1 MQINSTI
8 TGLQYQV
15 FLANEL
21 ETIKSQDFD
30 INTCPTSCIYLDKK
44 LNFAISKWVSPKR
57 TRSYPYE
64 RVYNT
69 LANGKKITIISI
81 VKDEGFDGDRDF
93 IQWDTVS
100 MMSLLDVYVILAY
113 YEKAEK
119 NENYDNKITNQEF
132 DNQYVLAKI
141 QEISAY
147 HSSAL
152 HWNLQ
157 ELNDN
162 FSDIIAQVKSSYA
175 KVSKKTKVQMH
186 REKGIDDFATMIS
199 KSTKEFMEFSRQKA
213 EDAQSREFVTIQP
226 KEALET
232 LTKAKITITNYLGG
246 QYFLTVDEV
255 QIDKK
260 DVYLIEGKHS
270 KSSLLPS
277 KSDIKDGLLKMILYT
292 NLKNTEVNG
301 KAKNA
306 KPVLLL
312 TSSKL
317 KSEINSNTESP
328 EIDKFCTKNK
338 FKNAQKKLITNLFEE
353 AQTNN
358 FLVIL
363 KKGGVPP
370 QIK

>member
-1 MQINSTI
+1 MQINAKI

-21 ETIKSQDFD
+21 EIINSKDFD
-30 INTCPTSCIYLDKK
+30 INTCPSSCIYVDKK
-44 LNFAISKWVSPKR
+44 ISFAISKWVSPKR

-69 LANGKKITIISI
+69 LGSGKKITVIPV
-81 VKDEGFDGDRDF
+81 VKDEGFNGDRDF

-113 YEKAEK
+113 YDKAEK
-119 NENYDNKITNQEF
+119 NEKYENKITNQTF
-132 DNQYVLAKI
+132 DNQYVLGKI

-157 ELNDN
+157 ELNDS
-162 FSDIIAQVKSSYA
+162 FSDIIAKVKSSYA
-175 KVSKKTKVQMH
+175 EISKKNKVQMH
-186 REKGIDDFATMIS
+186 SDKGIDDFQEIIS
-199 KSTKEFMEFSRQKA
+199 GSLKEFMEFSRQKA
-213 EDAQSREFVTIQP
+213 KDAQSREFVTIQP
-226 KEALET
+226 KEVLET

-246 QYFLTVDEV
+246 QYFLTVDEI

-317 KSEINSNTESP
+317 KSELNSNTENT
-328 EIDKFCTKNK
+328 EIDEFCTKNK
-338 FKNAQKKLITNLFEE
+338 FKDAQKELITNLFEE

-363 KKGGVPP
+363 KKA
-370 QIK
+370 

>member
-21 ETIKSQDFD
+21 ETINSKDFD
-30 INTCPTSCIYLDKK
+30 INSCPTSCIYSDKK
-44 LNFAISKWVSPKR
+44 LSFAVSKWVSPKR

-69 LANGKKITIISI
+69 LANGKKITVIPV

-113 YEKAEK
+113 YDKAEK
-119 NENYDNKITNQEF
+119 NESYDNKITNQEF

-162 FSDIIAQVKSSYA
+162 FSTIIGKVKSSYA
-175 KVSKKTKVQMH
+175 KISKKTKVQMH
-186 REKGIDDFATMIS
+186 SEKGIDDFATMIS
-199 KSTKEFMEFSRQKA
+199 KSAKEFMEFSRQKA
-213 EDAQSREFVTIQP
+213 KDAQSREFVTLQP
-226 KEALET
+226 KEILET

-246 QYFLTVDEV
+246 QYFLTVDEIR
-255 QIDKK
+255 IDKK

-270 KSSLLPS
+270 KSSILPS

-301 KAKNA
+301 KPKNA
-306 KPVLLL
+306 IPVLLL

-317 KSEINSNTESP
+317 KSELNSNASKTEF
-328 EIDKFCTKNK
+328 ETFCTKNK
-338 FKNAQKKLITNLFEE
+338 LNNIQQTLVKTLFEE
-353 AQTNN
+353 ANTNG
-358 FLVIL
+358 FLVTL
-363 KKGGVPP
+363 KKG
-370 QIK
+370 

>member
-8 TGLQYQV
+8 TGVQYQV
-15 FLANEL
+15 FLAKEL
-21 ETIKSQDFD
+21 EIINTEDFD
-30 INTCPTSCIYLDKK
+30 INTCPTSCIYVDKK
-44 LNFAISKWVSPKR
+44 INFAISKWVSPKR

-69 LANGKKITIISI
+69 LTNGKKISVIPV

-100 MMSLLDVYVILAY
+100 MMSLLDIYVILAY

-119 NENYDNKITNQEF
+119 NKNYNNKITNQKF
-132 DNQYVLAKI
+132 DNQYVLDKI
-141 QEISAY
+141 KQISAY

-162 FSDIIAQVKSSYA
+162 FSDIITKVKSSYV
-175 KVSKKTKVQMH
+175 KISKQTKVQMH
-186 REKGIDDFATMIS
+186 NEKGIDDFATMIS
-199 KSTKEFMEFSRQKA
+199 KSTEEFMEFSRQKA
-213 EDAQSREFVTIQP
+213 KDAQSREFVTLQP
-226 KEALET
+226 KEVLET
-232 LTKAKITITNYLGG
+232 LTKAKITIKNYLGG
-246 QYFLTVDEV
+246 QYFLTVDEIR
-255 QIDKK
+255 IDKK

-292 NLKNTEVNG
+292 NLKNTEING
-301 KAKNA
+301 KPKNA
-306 KPVLLL
+306 VAVLLL

-317 KSEINSNTESP
+317 KSNVDSNANKTEF
-328 EIDKFCTKNK
+328 ENFCIKNK
-338 FKNAQKKLITNLFEE
+338 LNNAQQNFVMTLFEE
-353 AQTNN
+353 ANTNG
-358 FLVIL
+358 FFVTL
-363 KKGGVPP
+363 KKG
-370 QIK
+370 

>member
-1 MQINSTI
+1 
-8 TGLQYQV
+8 
-15 FLANEL
+15 
-21 ETIKSQDFD
+21 
-30 INTCPTSCIYLDKK
+30 
-44 LNFAISKWVSPKR
+44 
-57 TRSYPYE
+57 
-64 RVYNT
+64 VYNT
-69 LANGKKITIISI
+69 LANGKKITVIPV

-93 IQWDTVS
+93 IQWDTIS
-100 MMSLLDVYVILAY
+100 LMSLLDVYVILAY
-113 YEKAEK
+113 YKKAEK
-119 NENYDNKITNQEF
+119 SERYDNKITNQQFE
-132 DNQYVLAKI
+132 NQYVINKI
-141 QEISAY
+141 NDISAY

-162 FSDIIAQVKSSYA
+162 FSDIIAKVKTNYV
-175 KVSKKTKVQMH
+175 KISKKIKVKMH
-186 REKGIDDFATMIS
+186 SEKGIDDFQETIS
-199 KSTKEFMEFSRQKA
+199 KSAKEFMEFSRQKA
-213 EDAQSREFVTIQP
+213 KDAQSREFVTIQP

-246 QYFLTVDEV
+246 QYFLTVDEI

-301 KAKNA
+301 KSKNA
-306 KPVLLL
+306 VPVLLL

-317 KSEINSNTESP
+317 KSELNSKATKTEITQFFS
-328 EIDKFCTKNK
+328 KNK
-338 FKNAQKKLITNLFEE
+338 FNDTQQNFVLSLFEE
-353 AQTNN
+353 ANTNE

-363 KKGGVPP
+363 KNTNPK
-370 QIK
+370 